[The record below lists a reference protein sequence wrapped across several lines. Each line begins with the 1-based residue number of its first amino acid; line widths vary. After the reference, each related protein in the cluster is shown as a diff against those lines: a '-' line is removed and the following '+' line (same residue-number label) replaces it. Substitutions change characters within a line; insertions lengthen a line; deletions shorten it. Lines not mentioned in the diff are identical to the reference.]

1 MAIQLEF
8 IDLVVP
14 RSVIEAMYPGGWD
27 GCLSDHRSLIGGRVW
42 FDEYL
47 FRDGAMN
54 PTDIKALVERW
65 ERLGLQ
71 FQKTL
76 DDGTVAWN
84 DLCVVEGMFRGA
96 TLPCDWL
103 EVDTSARV
111 AYLAGT
117 EPGNVA
123 GREDDS

>member
-54 PTDIKALVERW
+54 PTDIKALV
-65 ERLGLQ
+65 
-71 FQKTL
+71 TL
-76 DDGTVAWN
+76 RTYRFTFLVCPPAVFTDKV
-84 DLCVVEGMFRGA
+84 FS
-96 TLPCDWL
+96 P
-103 EVDTSARV
+103 
-111 AYLAGT
+111 
-117 EPGNVA
+117 
-123 GREDDS
+123 